1 MMLYKVQHRPLNYFS
16 ILQTKVCLLYV
27 FNVIIDLFK
36 VSNKHELQGNSSS
49 LTMTIIDGECPLV
62 TEGIIMSVT
71 IYADIASRNL
81 IIKVLNTAVYMSISN
96 QTCD

>member
-1 MMLYKVQHRPLNYFS
+1 M
-16 ILQTKVCLLYV
+16 
-27 FNVIIDLFK
+27 
-36 VSNKHELQGNSSS
+36 SNKHELQGNSSS
-49 LTMTIIDGECPLV
+49 LTMTIIDGGCPLII
-62 TEGIIMSVT
+62 EGIIMSVT